1 MISQNNGEVRD
12 QHCDNVLY
20 TTGKNTTTFVKK
32 KKKNLCRQVECG
44 CPNVS
49 DLPRSVRPS
58 SECNNGYAER
68 VKKIIEK
75 D

>member
-32 KKKNLCRQVECG
+32 KKKKTCV
-44 CPNVS
+44 
-49 DLPRSVRPS
+49 DRSSV
-58 SECNNGYAER
+58 AAQM
-68 VKKIIEK
+68 
-75 D
+75 